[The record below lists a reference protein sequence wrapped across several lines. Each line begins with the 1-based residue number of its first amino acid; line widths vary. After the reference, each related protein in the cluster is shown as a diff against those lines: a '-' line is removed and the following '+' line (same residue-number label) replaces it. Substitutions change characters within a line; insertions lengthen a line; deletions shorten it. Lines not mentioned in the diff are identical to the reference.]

1 MLIVAAIDGH
11 ARLLCL
17 DCSPAEGGVR
27 VGRLVAEVDLE
38 AASYA
43 GFRVTETDTK
53 EAVTVR
59 LPEPLEA
66 GMYRDFLIGVD
77 DGEQNA
83 QP

>member
-17 DCSPAEGGVR
+17 DCSPTEGGVR
-27 VGRLVAEVDLE
+27 VGRLVAEVDLD

-43 GFRVTETDTK
+43 GFRVSDTETR
-53 EAVTVR
+53 EPVTVH

-66 GMYRDFLIGVD
+66 GMYRDYLLEVT
-77 DGEQNA
+77 DGE
-83 QP
+83 